1 MKVLLITFE
10 LVLILGGIVAL
21 SGIIAAKKP
30 NAKAILDKLV
40 PFQALIG
47 IVLIVLSIVVV
58 FYVGPLNVIKAIR
71 PTPVPAMAL
80 LVGILAGIVLGALF
94 AMPQIMAMTASNL
107 SAHNKALELSQKIA
121 PYQALIGM
129 VAGAAGLLGLLYTT
143 GIMNYAKA
151 VGLNP

>member
-1 MKVLLITFE
+1 MKVLLIAFE
-10 LVLILGGIVAL
+10 LLLILGGIVAL

-47 IVLIVLSIVVV
+47 IFLIVLSIVVL
-58 FYVGPLNVIKAIR
+58 FYVGPINIMKSIR

-80 LVGILAGIVLGALF
+80 LVGILGAIVLGGLF

-107 SAHNKALELSQKIA
+107 SAHNKALELSQRIA

-129 VAGAAGLLGLLYTT
+129 VVGGAGVLGLLYTT
-143 GIMNYAKA
+143 GIMNYAKH
-151 VGLNP
+151 VGLNS